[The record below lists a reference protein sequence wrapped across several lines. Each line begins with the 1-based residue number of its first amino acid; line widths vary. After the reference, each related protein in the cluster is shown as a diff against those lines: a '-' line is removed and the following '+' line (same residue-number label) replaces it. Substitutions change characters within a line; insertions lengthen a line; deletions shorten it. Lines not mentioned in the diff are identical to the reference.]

1 MVYVDRLVE
10 VPGAER
16 IVEVEKE
23 VIREVPGPERIV
35 EVAGPERVVTVEVPG
50 PEKVIERIVKVPVEI
65 IKEVVKEVPGP
76 ERVVN
81 KIVNEVVKERV
92 EVPVYIPNPAVEK
105 LLDWSMGANKLNADD
120 STTVRRTT
128 FGIEFPKTASR
139 GDFFLRVDSAPSR
152 LFKYNGEKW
161 IEVSKDQNGSY
172 INSDYV
178 MFLVERLVRGEI
190 DFDQLTPDELDEV
203 RAALEKD
210 QPLKNI

>member
-1 MVYVDRLVE
+1 VVE
-10 VPGAER
+10 VPGPER
-16 IVEVEKE
+16 IVEVERE
-23 VIREVPGPERIV
+23 VVREVPGPERIV
-35 EVAGPERVVTVEVPG
+35 EVQVPG
-50 PEKVIERIVKVPVEI
+50 PERIVEIEVAGPEKIIERIVKVPVEV
-65 IKEVVKEVPGP
+65 IKEVVREVPGP

-81 KIVNEVVKERV
+81 KIVNEIVKERI
-92 EVPVYIPNPAVEK
+92 EVPVYTPNPAVDQ
-105 LLDWSMGANKLNADD
+105 LLDWAMGANRLNADD
-120 STTVRRTT
+120 STTARRTT
-128 FGIEFPKTASR
+128 FGIEFPKTANR

-172 INSDYV
+172 INNDYV

-190 DFDQLTPDELDEV
+190 DFDQLTPDESEEV